1 MLKTLLYTA
10 LALPALAFAAAPGMP
25 RIAVTDLAYEEQ
37 VSRHFSM
44 IDYKDRRQSSNSSR
58 SSAAGN
64 AASNSDNSSG
74 RSETEYL
81 SVSGDFM
88 QIDRGELRKFTA
100 DIKGSMLKSGVYS
113 LVQPRP
119 FLEKEK
125 VSDKDLSPAEKMM
138 PRAQRADAKLYD
150 VIDRIKKGH
159 FPNAD
164 YVLFCSI
171 NSIEPRHEQNPI
183 QGSNATSV
191 TLAMELMIE
200 CSLIATKNYEIKA
213 AFSAMGEGQDM
224 RLVNAVGQR
233 VHLSSGKVM
242 SAVSKSLG
250 EDVASQLEAQFD
262 PSQGR
267 GARRDSRDCTNKSG
281 PNCPQEVRRDEK
293 VIEYR

>member
-1 MLKTLLYTA
+1 MLRT
-10 LALPALAFAAAPGMP
+10 LAFAAFAVPTLACAAEPNLP
-25 RIAVTDLAYEEQ
+25 RVAVTDLAYEEQ
-37 VSRHFSM
+37 VARHFSM
-44 IDYKDRRQSSNSSR
+44 VDYKDRRQFSNASR
-58 SSAAGN
+58 SSAAGS
-64 AASNSDNSSG
+64 AASSSDNSSG
-74 RSETEYL
+74 RSETEL
-81 SVSGDFM
+81 LAVSGDFM

-100 DIKGSMLKSGVYS
+100 DIKGAMLKSGVYR

-119 FLEKEK
+119 YLEKEK
-125 VSDKDLSPAEKMM
+125 VAEKDLSPAEKMM
-138 PRAQRADAKLYD
+138 PRPQRADAKLYD

-171 NSIEPRHEQNPI
+171 NSLEPRHEQNPI

-191 TLAMELMIE
+191 TLSMELMVE
-200 CSLIATKNYEIKA
+200 CSLIGTKTYEIKA

-233 VHLSSGKVM
+233 AHLSSGKVM
-242 SAVSKSLG
+242 REVSKSLG

-262 PSQGR
+262 PAQGR
-267 GARRDSRDCTNKSG
+267 GARNRARDCTVSPG
-281 PNCPQEVRRDEK
+281 PQCPQESRRNEK